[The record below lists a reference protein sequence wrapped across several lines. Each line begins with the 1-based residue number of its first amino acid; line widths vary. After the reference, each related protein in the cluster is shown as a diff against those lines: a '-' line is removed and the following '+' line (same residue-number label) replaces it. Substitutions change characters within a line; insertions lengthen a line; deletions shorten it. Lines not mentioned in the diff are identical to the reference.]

1 MKFTSVNDP
10 VRIHATFDEF
20 DGLCIVISSPTAP
33 TIGSLILLGSIACAG
48 TCTCLV
54 FLAYRVLAIAL
65 LRDPA
70 AFVIHPGTGL
80 VMVVTVASSLW
91 FAYNYFFELPRRE
104 VIQIDG
110 DNLKVASFP
119 HLFPRRTRVYPL
131 RYVSNLRYSPSFP
144 NGRATDASSSLSI
157 ALDYEGSTAYF
168 GRGLPEKEVRRIIK
182 TIKDRYKITD
192 DKDEALP
199 VEHL

>member
-1 MKFTSVNDP
+1 MKFTSVNHDD
-10 VRIHATFDEF
+10 RIHATFDELN
-20 DGLCIVISSPTAP
+20 GLCIVISSPTAP
-33 TIGSLILLGSIACAG
+33 TIASLIILGCIACAG
-48 TCTCLV
+48 TFTCLV
-54 FLAYRVLAIAL
+54 FLTYRVLAFAWF
-65 LRDPA
+65 RDPA
-70 AFVIHPGTGL
+70 AFVIQPGIGL
-80 VMVVTVASSLW
+80 VMVGTVASSLW

-131 RYVSNLRYSPSFP
+131 QYVSNLRYSPWFP
-144 NGRATDASSSLSI
+144 SGRATDTSVGLSI
-157 ALDYEGSTAYF
+157 ALDYEGATAHF
-168 GRGLPEKEVRRIIK
+168 GRGLPEKEARRIIK

-199 VEHL
+199 VERI